1 MGSAYG
7 ELVRLSSTHQG
18 EIEYAKTMVL
28 RILGSDGM
36 PKGDSSHAGGHPAI
50 ESGTRM
56 ISTIPDAESNH
67 DD

>member
-1 MGSAYG
+1 MATAFISLYLFIYG
-7 ELVRLSSTHQG
+7 
-18 EIEYAKTMVL
+18 A
-28 RILGSDGM
+28 DGM